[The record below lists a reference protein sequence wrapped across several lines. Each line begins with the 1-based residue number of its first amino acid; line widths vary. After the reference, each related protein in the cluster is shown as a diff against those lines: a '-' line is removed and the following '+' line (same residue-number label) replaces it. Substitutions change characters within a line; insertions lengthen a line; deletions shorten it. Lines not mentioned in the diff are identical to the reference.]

1 VSSSKS
7 GRRVWLG
14 GISLSRLGLVAPL
27 FFLSG
32 ASSLVFETLWTRAL
46 VRVFGA
52 THFAVTTVLAT
63 YMGGLALG
71 SFLAGRMADRMA
83 RPEYLLRTYGLVEG
97 GVGLYALA
105 LPLILALVERFNV
118 AMWLWIHPSFYT
130 FSLLRF
136 LLVGVLLL
144 VPTTL
149 MGASLPLLGRYVTRS
164 HWELGRQAG
173 TLYAVN
179 TFGALLGAFVA
190 GFLLLPM
197 LGTSWTNWLAC
208 GTNLL
213 ILAVAVTL
221 ARRTAGDSKTDASAP
236 AEVAVSGRLSF
247 QARIAVI
254 GIGVSGAVAMVY
266 QVAWNRILSLV
277 LGSSVYAFTLILL
290 CFLLGLAAGGALY
303 ARRNADQPRQ
313 MANLSVTHIL
323 IAVTVILG
331 MMVMDRLPAAFV
343 MLIKVLTLTTL
354 SAFVVKFVL
363 AAVVVLLPTFFM
375 GMIFPATIRLA
386 SEAEAKTG
394 WTVGYVYGI
403 NTVGA
408 IVGSVV
414 GGFILVPYLG
424 LQVTVAVMALSN
436 LLLAAVFG
444 SVGRGTRFMRWS
456 RIGAALLVAVGLVA
470 FYRPWNLSSMV
481 SGVFRVSVYD
491 MAHMK
496 LAKSSVRI
504 PDFVE
509 WPEWKQARARA
520 THHLAGLAG
529 HDTWLEPIVDHR
541 LVFYREGLVTTV
553 SVERIIM
560 EGLAGQ
566 YCWEHLALQV
576 NGKTDAS
583 ASGRFAR
590 PKGRDCRE
598 LAMHPAAFGPMV
610 AISRFG
616 DMQTEMESGLLGAVL
631 LPPGRPP
638 DRALVVGWGSGLT
651 VGSLL
656 TTGVRRVD
664 AVELEREVITGARWF
679 LRYNHW
685 ATQDPRVHLVEGDGR
700 TFLAAAGKPYDL
712 IVSEPSNPWITG
724 CSNLFTVEYFRLVA
738 RHLANSGTFVQ
749 WLQIY
754 EISPQ
759 NVRVILA
766 TLAAVFP
773 YVYVFRSAPSVTD
786 LLLVASKRPL
796 ALDYRWL
803 EKWLA
808 VGPVAKEFGRIQI
821 HGPADLA
828 VRFIMGGEDVRRFVA
843 GVGLNTD
850 DNARV
855 EFSAPKDLINYYRFD
870 PKRIARHMEQAARP
884 LRSLVRNAPSGF
896 ELELARAWI
905 KAGRLDRA
913 RACLAD
919 APPNRV
925 GPMLAT
931 LSAMKG
937 GPDACG
943 RLLGSLGEFGARK
956 WKGAS
961 GRRSWERVVDRVL
974 RGDWVGRS
982 ESVTDLLL
990 SCALSKMEW
999 DTDALIFGWA
1009 GKNLAD
1015 DALRP
1020 TACQVVYGILMH
1032 NGIFGL
1038 GAHVF
1043 DDCRARRTA
1052 GR

>member
-1 VSSSKS
+1 M
-7 GRRVWLG
+7 
-14 GISLSRLGLVAPL
+14 

-32 ASSLVFETLWTRAL
+32 ASSLVFETLWTRAF

-63 YMGGLALG
+63 FMGGLALG
-71 SFLAGRMADRMA
+71 SFLAGRMADRVA
-83 RPEYLLRTYGLVEG
+83 RPEHLLRYYGLVEG

-118 AMWLWIHPSFYT
+118 FVWLWFHPSFYT

-136 LLVGVLLL
+136 LIVGVLLL

-149 MGASLPLLGRYVTRS
+149 MGASLPLLGRYVTRT

-190 GFLLLPM
+190 GFVLLPI

-213 ILAVAVTL
+213 ILSVAVTL
-221 ARRTAGDSKTDASAP
+221 ARRTAGVSKPD
-236 AEVAVSGRLSF
+236 EAVSAIGTVSSPLSF
-247 QARIAVI
+247 QARVAVV

-266 QVAWNRILSLV
+266 QVVWNRILSLV
-277 LGSSVYAFTLILL
+277 LGSSVYTFTLILL

-313 MANLSVTHIL
+313 MANLAVTHIL
-323 IAVTVILG
+323 IAVTVIVG

-343 MLIKVLTLTTL
+343 VLIKVLTLTTL

-386 SEAEAKTG
+386 SEAETKTG

-403 NTVGA
+403 NTIGA
-408 IVGSVV
+408 IVGSVA

-436 LLLAAVFG
+436 LVLAAVFG
-444 SVGRGTRFMRWS
+444 AVGRGTKFMRWS
-456 RIGAALLVAVGLVA
+456 RIGAAFLVAVVFVGV
-470 FYRPWNLSSMV
+470 YRPWNLNSMV

-491 MAHMK
+491 MARLR
-496 LAKSSVRI
+496 LARSSPHVPEFVR
-504 PDFVE
+504 
-509 WPEWKQARARA
+509 WAEWKQARSNAGR
-520 THHLAGLAG
+520 HLAGLAG
-529 HDTWLEPIVDHR
+529 HDTWLEPIVDNR

-553 SVERIIM
+553 SVDRIIM

-583 ASGRFAR
+583 ASGRFVR
-590 PKGRDCRE
+590 PKGRDCRA

-610 AISRFG
+610 AISKFG
-616 DMQTEMESGLLGAVL
+616 DMQTEMESGLLGAIL
-631 LPPGRPP
+631 SPPGRPP
-638 DRALVVGWGSGLT
+638 SRALVVGWGSGLT

-656 TTGVRRVD
+656 TTGVGRVD
-664 AVELEREVITGARWF
+664 AVELEREVISGARWF

-685 ATQDPRVHLVEGDGR
+685 ATRDPRVHLVEGDGR
-700 TFLAAAGKPYDL
+700 TFLAAVAHPYDL

-738 RHLANSGTFVQ
+738 RHLAKTGTFVQ

-754 EISPQ
+754 EISPR
-759 NVRVILA
+759 NVKVILA
-766 TLAAVFP
+766 TLSAVFP
-773 YVYVFRSAPSVTD
+773 HVYVFRSAPSVTD

-796 ALDYRWL
+796 VLDYQWL
-803 EKWLA
+803 RQWLTS
-808 VGPVAKEFGRIQI
+808 GRVAKEFGRIQV
-821 HGPADLA
+821 HDPADLA
-828 VRFIMGGEDVRRFVA
+828 VRFIMGDESLRRFVA

-884 LRSLVRNAPSGF
+884 LRSLVRNAPLDF
-896 ELELARAWI
+896 NLELAKAWL

-919 APPNRV
+919 VSPKRA
-925 GPMLAT
+925 GPVLAT
-931 LSAMKG
+931 LAAMKAA
-937 GPDACG
+937 PRACG
-943 RLLGSLGEFGARK
+943 RLLESLGEPGAHT
-956 WKGAS
+956 WKGAI
-961 GRRSWERVVDRVL
+961 GRQAWERVVVRVL
-974 RGDWVGRS
+974 RGDWVGQI
-982 ESVTDLLL
+982 EPVTDLVLA
-990 SCALSKMEW
+990 CALSKMGW
-999 DTDALIFGWA
+999 DTDALMFAWA

-1020 TACQVVYGILMH
+1020 MACQVVYDILIR

-1038 GAHVF
+1038 GAQVF
-1043 DDCRARRTA
+1043 DDCGAR
-1052 GR
+1052 